1 MGFFIDKLS
10 YFAILKPDF
19 NINIFMKVDKKDL
32 GKSQIELSIEVP
44 LEEFDEHLKKA
55 ATRLGQKSTIPGFRP
70 GKAPYEKI
78 KAKVGEMNIYQEALS
93 DIINHSFFQ
102 AVTQEKLITIGEPDI
117 KIEKL
122 APGNPVI
129 YTATVMLL
137 PKVVLGNW
145 QEKEIKATEVK
156 ISPED
161 VNKTIDEL
169 KRMRAKEV
177 LIDRKAATGDKVV
190 MDFEVSI
197 NKVVLEG
204 GVSYK
209 HPLVLGEGRMVPGF
223 EEKLVGAK
231 AGDELEFDLTFPE
244 NYYQASLAKKEAHFK
259 IKVLEVFERTLPELN
274 DELAKEFGFENLVAL
289 EKQISDN
296 ILKDKQNREQQKI
309 EAEVMENLVTTATI
323 DEIPEKLI
331 HNEVHKMIS
340 ELRYDLENQGLEMP
354 KYLES
359 IKKTEDDLHHDFEK
373 PAIQRIRATLALKT
387 LAENEKI
394 SVTEEDID
402 AEIKTQ
408 AAQPKAENSKI
419 DFKDPR
425 YRQYLSNVL
434 LNQKVLK
441 FMTDKVVK

>member
-1 MGFFIDKLS
+1 VGFFIDKLS

-32 GKSQIELSIEVP
+32 GKSQVELSIEVP

-122 APGNPVI
+122 APGNPVVYI
-129 YTATVMLL
+129 ATVMLL
-137 PKVVLGNW
+137 PKVTLGNW
-145 QEKEIKATEVK
+145 QEKEIKTTEVK
-156 ISPED
+156 ISQED
-161 VNKTIDEL
+161 TNKTMDEL

-177 LIDRKAATGDKVV
+177 LVDRVAQMGDKVV
-190 MDFEVSI
+190 MDFEVSM

-274 DELAKEFGFENLVAL
+274 DELAKEFEG
-289 EKQISDN
+289 
-296 ILKDKQNREQQKI
+296 
-309 EAEVMENLVTTATI
+309 
-323 DEIPEKLI
+323 
-331 HNEVHKMIS
+331 
-340 ELRYDLENQGLEMP
+340 
-354 KYLES
+354 
-359 IKKTEDDLHHDFEK
+359 
-373 PAIQRIRATLALKT
+373 
-387 LAENEKI
+387 
-394 SVTEEDID
+394 
-402 AEIKTQ
+402 
-408 AAQPKAENSKI
+408 
-419 DFKDPR
+419 
-425 YRQYLSNVL
+425 
-434 LNQKVLK
+434 KV
-441 FMTDKVVK
+441 KVVKMDVDANSKRAQKYN

>member
-1 MGFFIDKLS
+1 
-10 YFAILKPDF
+10 
-19 NINIFMKVDKKDL
+19 MKVDKKDL
-32 GKSQIELSIEVP
+32 GKSQVELTIEVP

-55 ATRLGQKSTIPGFRP
+55 AIRLGQKSTIPGFRP
-70 GKAPYEKI
+70 GKAPYDMI
-78 KAKVGEMNIYQEALS
+78 KTKVGEMSIYQEATE

-102 AVTQEKLITIGEPDI
+102 AITQENLITIGQPDI

-122 APGNPVI
+122 APGNPIVYI
-129 YTATVMLL
+129 ATVMLL

-145 QEKEIKATEVK
+145 QEKTVKATEIKV
-156 ISPED
+156 SQED
-161 VNKTIDEL
+161 IDKTLKEL

-177 LIDRKAATGDKVV
+177 LVDRKAAMADKIV
-190 MDFEVSI
+190 MDFEVSM

-223 EEKLVGAK
+223 EEKLVGTK

-244 NYYQASLAKKEAHFK
+244 NYYQKSLAKKEAHFK

-274 DELAKEFGFENLVAL
+274 DELAKDFGFENKAAL

-296 ILKDKQNREQQKI
+296 ILKDKQNKEQQKI
-309 EAEVMENLVTTATI
+309 EAEVMENLVKTATI

-331 HNEVHKMIS
+331 HNEVHKMIG
-340 ELRYDLENQGLEMP
+340 ELRYDLESQGLEMP

-359 IKKTEDDLHHDFEK
+359 IKKTEDDLHHDFAK
-373 PAIQRIRATLALKT
+373 PAIQRIQATLALKT
-387 LAENEKI
+387 LAADEKI
-394 SVTEEDID
+394 TVIEEDID
-402 AEIKTQ
+402 AEIKIQEAQ
-408 AAQPKAENSKI
+408 ANPENSKI